1 MVELVELT
9 DWAQTIDQI
18 DVKPY
23 TGIPRGP
30 AAGTQGLRPRTII
43 AAVQPPDSLKSLSD
57 PIYEAFYGLREQ
69 PFAISTDPKF
79 LFLSAPHRRA
89 YDELMRGIARDESL
103 MLLTGETGSGKTTLC
118 RAVVG
123 ATGDRTFS
131 SILHQPYMTGPEML
145 KLILRGFG
153 MVSKEELRRGALSAA
168 DVPHLMEV
176 LETFLASLAAVQA
189 RAIVVI
195 DEAQSLSPTLLD
207 EVRMLT
213 AFEREGKRLV
223 QIILC
228 GQPMLLNTLKTEPMY
243 ALNERITRRVALTPL
258 SDTEVEAYIYHRL
271 SIAGGADKIGF
282 EPDALRLIADL
293 SRGLPRR
300 VNVLADRTLQEGRI
314 EGAGRINS
322 TLVKRAARALAG
334 AQAAAADATES
345 RPSDAEAEIEEAD
358 AIDLSGDALS
368 HSIGSER
375 RGGRGWRLVIGAALF
390 ATIAGAGAYWYYC
403 NELLQNGLQY
413 NLPARTRAGLPVA
426 PAKIRLPSDADL
438 EAYFREMRGGP
449 PLPEIPRDR
458 DDLY

>member
-1 MVELVELT
+1 
-9 DWAQTIDQI
+9 
-18 DVKPY
+18 
-23 TGIPRGP
+23 
-30 AAGTQGLRPRTII
+30 
-43 AAVQPPDSLKSLSD
+43 VQPPDSLKSLSD
-57 PIYEAFYGLREQ
+57 PIYEAFYGLKEQ

-89 YDELMRGIARDESL
+89 YDELMHGISRDESL

-118 RAVVG
+118 RAVVS

-145 KLILRGFG
+145 KLILRDFG
-153 MVSKEELRRGALSAA
+153 MVSKEELRRGALAGA

-213 AFEREGKRLV
+213 AFERYGKRLV

-243 ALNERITRRVALTPL
+243 ALNERITRRVVLTPL
-258 SDTEVEAYIYHRL
+258 SDAEVEAYIYHRL
-271 SIAGGADKIGF
+271 SIAGGGDKIGF
-282 EPDALRLIADL
+282 EPDALRLIAEL

-314 EGAGRINS
+314 EGAARI
-322 TLVKRAARALAG
+322 TVLLVKRAARALAG
-334 AQAAAADATES
+334 AQAAAAEAADSTLTETES
-345 RPSDAEAEIEEAD
+345 AD
-358 AIDLSGDALS
+358 TIDLSSDALS
-368 HSIGSER
+368 LAIGSER
-375 RGGRGWRLVIGAALF
+375 TGDRRFRLLIGAGVL
-390 ATIAGAGAYWYYC
+390 TILAGAGAYWYWGSDA
-403 NELLQNGLQY
+403 LTSGLDY
-413 NLPARTRAGLPVA
+413 TLPSPARVA
-426 PAKIRLPSDADL
+426 MPAAAPKVLMPTDEEL
-438 EAYFREMRGGP
+438 EAYFRAMRGFGES
-449 PLPEIPRDR
+449 LPEFPGDR
-458 DDLY
+458 HDLD

>member
-1 MVELVELT
+1 
-9 DWAQTIDQI
+9 
-18 DVKPY
+18 
-23 TGIPRGP
+23 
-30 AAGTQGLRPRTII
+30 
-43 AAVQPPDSLKSLSD
+43 VQPPDSLKSLSD
-57 PIYEAFYGLREQ
+57 PIYEAYYGLKEQ

-89 YDELMRGIARDESL
+89 YDELMHGISRDESL

-118 RAVVG
+118 RAVVS

-145 KLILRGFG
+145 RLILRDFG
-153 MVSKEELRRGALSAA
+153 MVSKEELRRGALAGA

-176 LETFLASLAAVQA
+176 LESFLASLAAVQA

-213 AFEREGKRLV
+213 AFERDGKRLV

-243 ALNERITRRVALTPL
+243 ALNERITRRVVLTPL
-258 SDTEVEAYIYHRL
+258 SQGEVEAYIYHRL
-271 SIAGGADKIGF
+271 AIAGGADKIGF

-314 EGAGRINS
+314 DGAARINS
-322 TLVKRAARALAG
+322 MLVKRAARALAG
-334 AQAAAADATES
+334 AQAAATEAAEGQL
-345 RPSDAEAEIEEAD
+345 AEAEPAD
-358 AIDLSGDALS
+358 TIDLSGGALS
-368 HSIGSER
+368 LAIGSDR
-375 RGGRGWRLVIGAALF
+375 PDRGRWRLLAGAAAL
-390 ATIAGAGAYWYYC
+390 AVAVGAAGYWYYG
-403 NELLQNGLQY
+403 NDALTSGLEY
-413 NLPARTRAGLPVA
+413 TAPPRARVSMPAP
-426 PAKIRLPSDADL
+426 PPKILMPSDEQL
-438 EAYFREMRGGP
+438 EAYFREMRGFGGL
-449 PLPEIPRDR
+449 LPEFPGNRHDFN
-458 DDLY
+458 